1 MSKEAAKHHRKASE
15 HHTRAAIHHGEAA
28 KHYEAGHHE
37 KAAHHAHTASA
48 HVIHAK
54 EHADNAAKAHADEF
68 RKEVKEFWSK
78 MDQREGGAGDPRRRW
93 VLAIR
98 GQSDAS
104 RPPIPKDETEACAI
118 APHLAY
124 FGADFQ
130 Q

>member
-1 MSKEAAKHHRKASE
+1 LGAVCENQYGEKPMSKEAAKHHRKASE

-78 MDQREGGAGDPRRRW
+78 MDQREGGAGDSTPVGPSNKGTKRR
-93 VLAIR
+93 VEATN
-98 GQSDAS
+98 
-104 RPPIPKDETEACAI
+104 PKR
-118 APHLAY
+118 
-124 FGADFQ
+124 
-130 Q
+130 